1 MVARSHHSSCAI
13 QADDGSTQCI
23 LVLGGQ
29 TNQEQFSKSTEILNV
44 KDQKWVQGPTLPF
57 GVKYA
62 ACVALPPLSN
72 FACALIG
79 GQIKDN
85 HPSSHSSH
93 LLTDHT
99 YSLCVYGL
107 NKTLTKW
114 LLLGKMNI
122 GAAGKGH
129 PIALGLSYAIP

>member
-29 TNQEQFSKSTEILNV
+29 TNQEQFSKSTEILNI
-44 KDQKWVQGPTLPF
+44 KEQKWIQGPALPF

-62 ACVALPPLSN
+62 ACVALPPSSN

-79 GQIKDN
+79 GKINDN
-85 HPSSHSSH
+85 HDATLS
-93 LLTDHT
+93 DHT
-99 YSLCVYGL
+99 YSLCVHGL

-114 LLLGKMNI
+114 LLLGKINI
-122 GAAGKGH
+122 GPAGIGH
-129 PIALGLSYAIP
+129 HIALSLS

>member
-29 TNQEQFSKSTEILNV
+29 TNQEQFSKSTEILNI
-44 KDQKWVQGPTLPF
+44 KDQKWIQGPTLPF

-62 ACVALPPLSN
+62 ACVALPPSSN

-79 GQIKDN
+79 GEINDN
-85 HPSSHSSH
+85 HTSRLSSQSLTSH
-93 LLTDHT
+93 HT
-99 YSLCVYGL
+99 YSFCVHGL

-114 LLLGKMNI
+114 LLLGKIDI
-122 GAAGKGH
+122 GAAGTGH
-129 PIALGLSYAIP
+129 HIALGLS

>member
-29 TNQEQFSKSTEILNV
+29 TNQEQFSKSTEILNI
-44 KDQKWVQGPTLPF
+44 KDQKWIQGPTLPF

-62 ACVALPPLSN
+62 ACVALPSLSN

-79 GQIKDN
+79 GEINDN
-85 HPSSHSSH
+85 HPSTLSSH
-93 LLTDHT
+93 LLTDNRT
-99 YSLCVYGL
+99 FSLCVHGL
-107 NKTLTKW
+107 NKALTKW
-114 LLLGKMNI
+114 LLLGKINI
-122 GAAGKGH
+122 GAAGIGH
-129 PIALGLSYAIP
+129 HIALGLS